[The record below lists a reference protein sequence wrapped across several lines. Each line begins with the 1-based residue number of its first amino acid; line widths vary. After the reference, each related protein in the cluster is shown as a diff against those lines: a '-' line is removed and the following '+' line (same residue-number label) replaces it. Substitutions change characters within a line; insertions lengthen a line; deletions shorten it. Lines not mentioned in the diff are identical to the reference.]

1 MRVAL
6 YTRVSTLRQAEHD
19 LSIPDQLHQLREYCG
34 QNGHEIVEQ
43 FREEGASAT
52 DDNRPVFREMMQ
64 FVLDRESG
72 VEGILVLTTSRFF
85 RDALGARIY
94 KRRLKKEGIR
104 VVSIT

>member
-1 MRVAL
+1 MRAVL
-6 YTRVSTLRQAEHD
+6 YARVSTLRQAEHD